1 MTMSNPIQI
10 LLNKKS
16 ENQKMVNI
24 DIIKSPMKYEIL
36 KLLRENEMN
45 FEEIVKNTTKSKAT
59 VSLHL
64 KGLREEGIIKDK
76 ADPND
81 NRKKIFYLNSKMLG
95 SIDSRNIGSNKTKNL
110 INNFIKDG
118 NIEYWICTV
127 CGAKFSD
134 EAAISEIK
142 DVLIPA
148 EHTGDTEIRDA
159 VAATET
165 AEGYTGDTYCLAC
178 GEKIAEG
185 TTIPKLDHSH
195 EMSKVERKEAT
206 CTEDG
211 NIEYWTCTKC
221 GKNYSE
227 EAAENELSVLPE
239 THFLPALRNKKRINC
254 PDGFLAGN
262 SDNADC
268 GNGRPCRYGSN
279 RITHQD
285 PSIRKKLPCE
295 DSFSFSLFCVLFL
308 LFLTVV
314 IVRDIIAQCQEAV

>member
-64 KGLREEGIIKDK
+64 KGLREEGIVKYK

-118 NIEYWICTV
+118 NIEYSLMLTHSFKSILAEYGIEMNPILKSIGNYIGEYIFSRVYEDEFDDFLFNISKYWAENNLGFLSFDVKNNLQIICRDNFESSKLEKTGKPE
-127 CGAKFSD
+127 CYLEIGMFETIFHNYFKFPVK
-134 EAAISEIK
+134 I
-142 DVLIPA
+142 
-148 EHTGDTEIRDA
+148 TEILC
-159 VAATET
+159 
-165 AEGYTGDTYCLAC
+165 YSMGDDMCMF
-178 GEKIAEG
+178 E
-185 TTIPKLDHSH
+185 
-195 EMSKVERKEAT
+195 VE
-206 CTEDG
+206 
-211 NIEYWTCTKC
+211 
-221 GKNYSE
+221 
-227 EAAENELSVLPE
+227 P
-239 THFLPALRNKKRINC
+239 
-254 PDGFLAGN
+254 
-262 SDNADC
+262 
-268 GNGRPCRYGSN
+268 
-279 RITHQD
+279 
-285 PSIRKKLPCE
+285 
-295 DSFSFSLFCVLFL
+295 
-308 LFLTVV
+308 
-314 IVRDIIAQCQEAV
+314 